1 MKQALCSKLHRQG
14 GASAV
19 ELALILPILVTVLL
33 APLFVAIF
41 FWHYTVVQKSAQD
54 GARYLSTLSERE
66 MREPAF
72 ARAAASIATQIIQAE
87 LAELGTTG
95 RNADVQVFCG
105 PNKLC
110 TGATS
115 GPLPPTVAVYVGI
128 NLRDIFGIIETG
140 RYGWLISSTAEMS
153 YVGK

>member
-1 MKQALCSKLHRQG
+1 MKRSLCLRLHRQR

-33 APLFVAIF
+33 APLFITVF
-41 FWHYTVVQKSAQD
+41 FWHYTVVQKAAQD
-54 GARYLSTLSERE
+54 GARYLATMSERE
-66 MREPAF
+66 MREPAL
-72 ARAAASIATQIIQAE
+72 AKAAALVANQIIEAE
-87 LAELGTTG
+87 LAELGDTG
-95 RNADVQVFCG
+95 RTAEVQVFCG

-115 GPLPPTVAVYVGI
+115 GQLPTTVAVYVGI
-128 NLRDIFGIIETG
+128 NLTDMFGIVDTG
-140 RYGWLISSTAEMS
+140 RYGWLVSSTAEMS